1 MMYQFPGKYPV
12 KWAAL
17 TLLIL
22 LGLTACRGT
31 GTSAQNR
38 GGRGENNHLSIDGSS
53 TVFPISEA
61 MAEEFM
67 KANPGLRVTIGIS
80 GSGGGFKKFCQGETD
95 ISNASR
101 AIDATERELCAKNGI
116 EYLEIPIA
124 YDGIS
129 VVVNPANTFVE
140 CLTLAE
146 LKRMWEPAAEGII
159 MSWNQIRP
167 TFPHRPLRL
176 FGPGT
181 DSGTHD
187 YFTAALVGQDQQSRG
202 DYTASEDDNIIVQG
216 VAGDVEGLGFFGYA
230 YYQEN
235 RNKLKLVAIDS
246 GEGCIAPGPETIADN
261 RYQPFSRPEFI
272 YINKSQAERPDVKA
286 FVEFH
291 LNPNHQYLI
300 SEVGYVPL
308 SESMMRVVRTR
319 YEKRKVGSVFKSG
332 STLDINLYDAL
343 NVEN

>member
-1 MMYQFPGKYPV
+1 MMYQFPGKYPL
-12 KWAAL
+12 KWTAL

-38 GGRGENNHLSIDGSS
+38 GGRNDINNLSVDGSS

-67 KANPGLRVTIGIS
+67 KANPGVRVTIGIS
-80 GSGGGFKKFCQGETD
+80 GSGGGFKKFCQGEID

-101 AIDATERELCAKNGI
+101 AIDVNERELCEKNGI
-116 EYLEIPIA
+116 EYIEVPIA
-124 YDGIS
+124 LDGIS
-129 VVVNPANTFVE
+129 LVVHPDNDFVQ
-140 CLTLAE
+140 CLTVEE
-146 LKRMWEPAAEGII
+146 LKRIWEPAAEGKIVQ
-159 MSWNQIRP
+159 WNQIRS
-167 TFPHRPLRL
+167 TFPNRPLRL

-187 YFTAALVGQDQQSRG
+187 YFTAALVGQEQQSRG

-216 VAGDVEGLGFFGYA
+216 VAADTEGLGFFGYA

-235 RNKLKLVAIDS
+235 QSKLKLVEIDS
-246 GEGCIAPGPETIADN
+246 GKGCIAPSPDTIADN
-261 RYQPFSRPEFI
+261 SYQPFSRPEFI
-272 YINKSQAERPDVKA
+272 YINKSQADRPDVKA
-286 FVEFH
+286 FVDFH
-291 LNPNHQYLI
+291 LNPEHQYLI

-308 SESMMRVVRTR
+308 PESVMTVVRNR
-319 YEKRKVGSVFKSG
+319 YQEGKVGSIFKSG
-332 STLDINLYDAL
+332 STVDINLHEAL
-343 NVEN
+343 NLEN

>member
-1 MMYQFPGKYPV
+1 MRHQFSGKYPA

-22 LGLTACRGT
+22 LGLTACRKT
-31 GTSAQNR
+31 ETSAQNR
-38 GGRGENNHLSIDGSS
+38 GGRGDINNLSVDGSS

-67 KANPGLRVTIGIS
+67 KINPGVKVTIGIS
-80 GSGGGFKKFCQGETD
+80 GSGGGFEKFCQGEID

-101 AIDATERELCAKNGI
+101 AIDVTERELCEENGI
-116 EYLEIPIA
+116 EYIEIPIA
-124 YDGIS
+124 LDGIS
-129 VVVNPANTFVE
+129 VVVHPNNDFVQ
-140 CLTLAE
+140 CLSVEE
-146 LKRMWEPAAEGII
+146 LKRIWEPAAEGKIVN
-159 MSWNQIRP
+159 WNQIRS
-167 TFPHRPLRL
+167 TFPNRPLRL

-187 YFTAALVGQDQQSRG
+187 YFTAALVGQEQQSRG

-216 VAGDVEGLGFFGYA
+216 VAADAEGLGFFGYS

-235 RNKLKLVAIDS
+235 KNKLKLVEIDS
-246 GEGCIAPGPETIADN
+246 GEGCIAPTPSTIADN
-261 RYQPFSRPEFI
+261 SYQPLSRPEFI
-272 YINKSQAERPDVKA
+272 YINKSQADRPDVKA

-291 LNPNHQYLI
+291 LNPEYQYLI

-308 SESMMRVVRTR
+308 PESVIKVVRNR
-319 YEKRKVGSVFKSG
+319 YQQRKVGSVFKSG
-332 STLDINLYDAL
+332 STVEINLHDAL
-343 NVEN
+343 KVEN

>member
-1 MMYQFPGKYPV
+1 MHQFTGKCPV
-12 KWAAL
+12 KWATL
-17 TLLIL
+17 TLLIAL
-22 LGLTACRGT
+22 ALTACRGT

-38 GGRGENNHLSIDGSS
+38 GARGEINNLSIDGSS

-67 KANPGLRVTIGIS
+67 KTHPGVRVTIGIS

-101 AIDATERELCAKNGI
+101 AIDMTERELCEKHGI
-116 EYLEIPIA
+116 EYIELPIA
-124 YDGIS
+124 LDGIS
-129 VVVNPANTFVE
+129 VVINPENDFVK
-140 CLTLAE
+140 CLTLEE
-146 LKRMWEPAAEGII
+146 LKRMWEPAAEGKIVN
-159 MSWNQIRP
+159 WNQIRS
-167 TFPHRPLRL
+167 TFPNRPLRL

-187 YFTAALVGQDQQSRG
+187 YFTAALVGQEQQSRG

-216 VAGDVEGLGFFGYA
+216 VAADADGLGFFGYA

-235 RNKLKLVAIDS
+235 QNKLKLVEIDS
-246 GEGCIAPGPETIADN
+246 GQGCIAPGPETIAN
-261 RYQPFSRPEFI
+261 NSYQPFSRPEFI
-272 YINKSQAERPDVKA
+272 YIKKSEADRPDVKA

-291 LNPNHQYLI
+291 LNPEYQYLI

-308 SESMMRVVRTR
+308 PESVMTVVRNR
-319 YEKRKVGSVFKSG
+319 YQQGKVGSVFKSG
-332 STLDINLYDAL
+332 STVDINLHDAL
-343 NVEN
+343 NLEN

>member
-1 MMYQFPGKYPV
+1 MYQFLGKYPI
-12 KWAAL
+12 KWATL
-17 TLLIL
+17 TLLML

-38 GGRGENNHLSIDGSS
+38 GGRGENNHLSVDGSS

-67 KANPGLRVTIGIS
+67 KANPGVRVTIGIS

-101 AIDATERELCAKNGI
+101 AIDATERELCAQNGI

-124 YDGIS
+124 FDGIS
-129 VVVNPANTFVE
+129 VVVNPANTFVQ

-146 LKRMWEPAAEGII
+146 LKRMWEPAAEGKI
-159 MSWNQIRP
+159 MTWNQIRP
-167 TFPHRPLRL
+167 TFPNRPLRL

-187 YFTAALVGQDQQSRG
+187 YFTAALVGEQQQSRG

-216 VAGDVEGLGFFGYA
+216 VAGDVDGLGFFGYA

-235 RNKLKLVAIDS
+235 QNKLKLVAIDS
-246 GEGCIAPGPETIADN
+246 GDGCIAPSPETIADSS
-261 RYQPFSRPEFI
+261 YQPFSRPEFI
-272 YINKSQAERPDVKA
+272 YVNKSQAERPDVQA

-291 LNPNHQYLI
+291 LDPENQDLI

-308 SESMMRVVRTR
+308 PESVMRVVRTR
-319 YEKRKVGSVFKSG
+319 YEKRKVGSIFKSG
-332 STLDINLYDAL
+332 STLEISLYDAL
-343 NVEN
+343 NLDN

>member
-1 MMYQFPGKYPV
+1 MIQIILGKYAV

-17 TLLIL
+17 ALLSVL
-22 LGLTACRGT
+22 SLTACRGT
-31 GTSAQNR
+31 GTAAPKQ
-38 GGRGENNHLSIDGSS
+38 GGRGEMNNLSIDGSS

-67 KANPGLRVTIGIS
+67 KTNPGVRVTIGIS
-80 GSGGGFKKFCQGETD
+80 GSGGGFKKFCTGETE

-116 EYLEIPIA
+116 EYIEIPIA
-124 YDGIS
+124 FDGIS
-129 VVVNPANTFVE
+129 IVVNPANTFVE
-140 CLTLAE
+140 CLTLGE
-146 LKRMWEPAAEGII
+146 LKRMWEPAAEGKI
-159 MSWNQIRP
+159 MTWNQIRP
-167 TFPHRPLRL
+167 TFPNRPLRL

-187 YFTAALVGQDQQSRG
+187 YFTAALVGQEQQSRG

-216 VAGDVEGLGFFGYA
+216 VAGDPDGLGFFGYA

-235 RNKLKLVAIDS
+235 QSKLKLVAIDA
-246 GEGCIAPGPETIADN
+246 GQGCIAPSPMTIAEDS
-261 RYQPFSRPEFI
+261 YKPFSRPEFI
-272 YINKSQAERPDVKA
+272 YVNKSKADRPDVKA

-291 LNPNHQYLI
+291 LNPDNQYLI

-308 SESMMRVVRTR
+308 PESVIDKVRNR
-319 YEKRKVGSVFKSG
+319 YRQGKVGSVFTAG
-332 STLDINLYDAL
+332 TTLDINLHEAL
-343 NVEN
+343 NLEN